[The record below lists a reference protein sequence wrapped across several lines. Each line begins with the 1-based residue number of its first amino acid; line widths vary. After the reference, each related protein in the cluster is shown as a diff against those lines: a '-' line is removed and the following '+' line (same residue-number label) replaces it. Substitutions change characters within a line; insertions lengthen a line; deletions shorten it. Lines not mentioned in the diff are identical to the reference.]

1 MLNIS
6 KKLLLYLANRIFTL
20 KNKKICY
27 LLSFPS
33 SYIQS
38 KISKSYRML
47 EYDNNYIRRL
57 IQLDLVGGLSPEEKG
72 KLEDWINES
81 EEHRLLFCKIK
92 KQLSINE
99 IRNYLQT
106 DVEDAWK
113 KVREKTFGAPPV
125 RPRIRPK
132 WLKYA
137 AVVLP
142 VLLSI
147 TLWYTWKEEM
157 KNKQATVARL
167 NPVLTLDN
175 GEKYQLDPE
184 EQTEIY
190 VNEEVKAYQAGGGLI
205 YDTTARQEE
214 NKYNRIEVPRGS
226 EYWIVLPD
234 GTRVWL
240 NAATELKYPVAFHA
254 KERRVYLKGEAYFEV
269 APDKNRPFYVETE
282 EVKVRVLGTVFN
294 VNTHYT
300 RGVRTVL
307 VEGAVAL
314 EWGDQKEIR
323 MKPGELAD
331 FDRTTT
337 EVTLKEVDVTSY
349 ISWKEGYFVFE
360 DEPLEEIMH
369 TLSLWY
375 DKEFLFVGKR
385 SRTLHFSGHIK
396 RYERIET
403 ILSAITDVTGV
414 EFRMNGQIILIR

>member
-1 MLNIS
+1 
-6 KKLLLYLANRIFTL
+6 
-20 KNKKICY
+20 
-27 LLSFPS
+27 
-33 SYIQS
+33 
-38 KISKSYRML
+38 ML

-113 KVREKTFGAPPV
+113 KVREKTFGAPAV
-125 RPRIRPK
+125 RPRRVLK

-167 NPVLTLDN
+167 SPVLTLDN

-190 VNEEVKAYQAGGGLI
+190 VDEEVKAYQAGGGLI

-282 EVKVRVLGTVFN
+282 EVKIRVLGTVFD

-385 SRTLHFSGHIK
+385 SRALHFSGHIK

-414 EFRMNGQIILIR
+414 EFRMNGQIILIH

>member
-1 MLNIS
+1 
-6 KKLLLYLANRIFTL
+6 
-20 KNKKICY
+20 
-27 LLSFPS
+27 
-33 SYIQS
+33 
-38 KISKSYRML
+38 ML

-72 KLEDWINES
+72 RLEDWINES

-190 VNEEVKAYQAGGGLI
+190 VDEEVKAYQAGGGLI

-282 EVKVRVLGTVFN
+282 EVKIRVLGTVFD

-385 SRTLHFSGHIK
+385 SRALHFSGHIK

>member
-1 MLNIS
+1 
-6 KKLLLYLANRIFTL
+6 
-20 KNKKICY
+20 
-27 LLSFPS
+27 
-33 SYIQS
+33 
-38 KISKSYRML
+38 ML

-113 KVREKTFGAPPV
+113 KVREKTFGAPAV
-125 RPRIRPK
+125 RPRRVLK

-137 AVVLP
+137 AVVIP
-142 VLLSI
+142 VSLSLS
-147 TLWYTWKEEM
+147 LWYAWKEKME
-157 KNKQATVARL
+157 NKQATVACL
-167 NPVLTLDN
+167 SPVLTLDN

-190 VNEEVKAYQAGGGLI
+190 VDEEVKAYQAGGGLI

-282 EVKVRVLGTVFN
+282 EVKIRVLGTVFD

-375 DKEFLFVGKR
+375 DKEFLFVGKQ
-385 SRTLHFSGHIK
+385 SRALPFSGHIK

>member
-1 MLNIS
+1 
-6 KKLLLYLANRIFTL
+6 
-20 KNKKICY
+20 
-27 LLSFPS
+27 
-33 SYIQS
+33 
-38 KISKSYRML
+38 ML

-190 VNEEVKAYQAGGGLI
+190 VDEEVKAYQAGGGLI

-282 EVKVRVLGTVFN
+282 EVKVRVLGTVFD

-385 SRTLHFSGHIK
+385 SRALHFSGHIK

>member
-1 MLNIS
+1 
-6 KKLLLYLANRIFTL
+6 
-20 KNKKICY
+20 
-27 LLSFPS
+27 
-33 SYIQS
+33 
-38 KISKSYRML
+38 ML

-190 VNEEVKAYQAGGGLI
+190 VDEEVKAYQAGGGLI

-282 EVKVRVLGTVFN
+282 EVKIRVLGTVFD

-369 TLSLWY
+369 TLSLWN
-375 DKEFLFVGKR
+375 DKEFLLVGKR

>member
-1 MLNIS
+1 
-6 KKLLLYLANRIFTL
+6 
-20 KNKKICY
+20 
-27 LLSFPS
+27 
-33 SYIQS
+33 
-38 KISKSYRML
+38 ML

-157 KNKQATVARL
+157 KNKQATVACL
-167 NPVLTLDN
+167 SPVLTLDN

-385 SRTLHFSGHIK
+385 SRALHFSGHIK

>member
-1 MLNIS
+1 
-6 KKLLLYLANRIFTL
+6 
-20 KNKKICY
+20 
-27 LLSFPS
+27 
-33 SYIQS
+33 
-38 KISKSYRML
+38 ML

-57 IQLDLVGGLSPEEKG
+57 IQLNLVGGLSPEEKG
-72 KLEDWINES
+72 KLENWIDES
-81 EEHRLLFCKIK
+81 EEHRLLFYKIK
-92 KQLSINE
+92 KQLSVNE

-113 KVREKTFGAPPV
+113 KVREKTFGAPAV
-125 RPRIRPK
+125 RPRRVLK

-147 TLWYTWKEEM
+147 TLWYTWKEKME
-157 KNKQATVARL
+157 NKQATVARL

-282 EVKVRVLGTVFN
+282 EVKIRVLGTVFD

-385 SRTLHFSGHIK
+385 SRALHFSGHIK

-414 EFRMNGQIILIR
+414 EFRMNGQIILIH

>member
-1 MLNIS
+1 
-6 KKLLLYLANRIFTL
+6 
-20 KNKKICY
+20 
-27 LLSFPS
+27 
-33 SYIQS
+33 
-38 KISKSYRML
+38 ML

-157 KNKQATVARL
+157 KNKQATVACL
-167 NPVLTLDN
+167 SPVLTLDN

-282 EVKVRVLGTVFN
+282 EVKIRVLGTVFD

-323 MKPGELAD
+323 MKPRELAD

-385 SRTLHFSGHIK
+385 SRALHFSGHIK

-414 EFRMNGQIILIR
+414 EFRMNGQIILIH

>member
-1 MLNIS
+1 
-6 KKLLLYLANRIFTL
+6 
-20 KNKKICY
+20 
-27 LLSFPS
+27 
-33 SYIQS
+33 
-38 KISKSYRML
+38 ML

-72 KLEDWINES
+72 KLENWIDES
-81 EEHRLLFCKIK
+81 EEHRLLFYKIK
-92 KQLSINE
+92 KQLSVNE

-113 KVREKTFGAPPV
+113 KVREKTFGAPAV
-125 RPRIRPK
+125 RPRRVLK

-137 AVVLP
+137 AVVIP
-142 VLLSI
+142 VSLSLS
-147 TLWYTWKEEM
+147 LWYAWKEKME
-157 KNKQATVARL
+157 NKQATVACL
-167 NPVLTLDN
+167 SPVLTLDN

-190 VNEEVKAYQAGGGLI
+190 VDEEVKAYQAGGGLI

-282 EVKVRVLGTVFN
+282 EVKVRVLGTVFD

-385 SRTLHFSGHIK
+385 SRALHFSGHIK

-414 EFRMNGQIILIR
+414 EFRMNGQIILIH

>member
-1 MLNIS
+1 MKYTDQELNRLLE
-6 KKLLLYLANRIFTL
+6 KLIASTRSPRGRFSAAASYQILEKRLPRPAHRLFSIRIFSAVAAIALFCYIGWSTY
-20 KNKKICY
+20 CY
-27 LLSFPS
+27 LKPAA
-33 SYIQS
+33 
-38 KISKSYRML
+38 
-47 EYDNNYIRRL
+47 
-57 IQLDLVGGLSPEEKG
+57 
-72 KLEDWINES
+72 
-81 EEHRLLFCKIK
+81 
-92 KQLSINE
+92 
-99 IRNYLQT
+99 LQT
-106 DVEDAWK
+106 V
-113 KVREKTFGAPPV
+113 
-125 RPRIRPK
+125 
-132 WLKYA
+132 
-137 AVVLP
+137 
-142 VLLSI
+142 S
-147 TLWYTWKEEM
+147 TL
-157 KNKQATVARL
+157 A
-167 NPVLTLDN
+167 
-175 GEKYQLDPE
+175 
-184 EQTEIY
+184 
-190 VNEEVKAYQAGGGLI
+190 
-205 YDTTARQEE
+205 DTRTI
-214 NKYNRIEVPRGS
+214 K
-226 EYWIVLPD
+226 LPD
-234 GTRVWL
+234 GTEVTL
-240 NAATELKYPVAFHA
+240 NHFSSLTYPEKFKGKHREVD
-254 KERRVYLKGEAYFEV
+254 LKGEAYFEV

-282 EVKVRVLGTVFN
+282 EVKIRVLGTVFD

>member
-1 MLNIS
+1 
-6 KKLLLYLANRIFTL
+6 
-20 KNKKICY
+20 
-27 LLSFPS
+27 
-33 SYIQS
+33 
-38 KISKSYRML
+38 ML

-113 KVREKTFGAPPV
+113 KVREKTFGAPAV
-125 RPRIRPK
+125 RPRRVLK

-137 AVVLP
+137 AVVIP
-142 VLLSI
+142 VSLSLS
-147 TLWYTWKEEM
+147 LWYAWKEKME
-157 KNKQATVARL
+157 NKQATVARL
-167 NPVLTLDN
+167 SPVLTLDN

-190 VNEEVKAYQAGGGLI
+190 VDEEVKAYQAGGGLI

-282 EVKVRVLGTVFN
+282 EVKIRVLGTVFDE
-294 VNTHYT
+294 NTHYT

-385 SRTLHFSGHIK
+385 SRALHFSGHIK

>member
-113 KVREKTFGAPPV
+113 KVREKTFGAPAV
-125 RPRIRPK
+125 RPRRVLK

-137 AVVLP
+137 AVVIP
-142 VLLSI
+142 VSLSLS
-147 TLWYTWKEEM
+147 LWYAWKEKME
-157 KNKQATVARL
+157 NKQATVACL
-167 NPVLTLDN
+167 SPVLTLDN

-190 VNEEVKAYQAGGGLI
+190 VDEEVKAYQAGGGLI

-282 EVKVRVLGTVFN
+282 EVKIRVLGTVFD

>member
-1 MLNIS
+1 
-6 KKLLLYLANRIFTL
+6 
-20 KNKKICY
+20 
-27 LLSFPS
+27 
-33 SYIQS
+33 
-38 KISKSYRML
+38 ML

-57 IQLDLVGGLSPEEKG
+57 IQLDLIGGLSPEEKG

-157 KNKQATVARL
+157 KNKQATVACL
-167 NPVLTLDN
+167 SPVLTLDN

-282 EVKVRVLGTVFN
+282 EVKIRVLGTVFD

-385 SRTLHFSGHIK
+385 SRALHFSGHIK

-414 EFRMNGQIILIR
+414 EFRMNGQIILIH

>member
-1 MLNIS
+1 
-6 KKLLLYLANRIFTL
+6 
-20 KNKKICY
+20 
-27 LLSFPS
+27 
-33 SYIQS
+33 
-38 KISKSYRML
+38 ML

-113 KVREKTFGAPPV
+113 KVREKTFGAPAV
-125 RPRIRPK
+125 RPRRVLK

-137 AVVLP
+137 AVVIP
-142 VLLSI
+142 VSLSLS
-147 TLWYTWKEEM
+147 LWYAWKEKME
-157 KNKQATVARL
+157 NKQATVACL
-167 NPVLTLDN
+167 SPVLTLDN

-190 VNEEVKAYQAGGGLI
+190 VDEEVKAYQAGGGLI

-282 EVKVRVLGTVFN
+282 EVKIRVLGTVFDVKAYPRYSPDVILYQGRVN
-294 VNTHYT
+294 VSHTKRRQSREMHPGEQISLDKQGKLQLKRVDTEKRKGWAENEFSFDNTDLRQVMQDIGSWYNISIVFRSRPLLDERIYFHIN
-300 RGVRTVL
+300 RQLPMNTVL
-307 VEGAVAL
+307 DAL
-314 EWGDQKEIR
+314 ND
-323 MKPGELAD
+323 
-331 FDRTTT
+331 
-337 EVTLKEVDVTSY
+337 LKIAQFTM
-349 ISWKEGYFVFE
+349 KEGKIIVE
-360 DEPLEEIMH
+360 TPQ
-369 TLSLWY
+369 
-375 DKEFLFVGKR
+375 DKKR
-385 SRTLHFSGHIK
+385 
-396 RYERIET
+396 
-403 ILSAITDVTGV
+403 
-414 EFRMNGQIILIR
+414 

>member
-1 MLNIS
+1 
-6 KKLLLYLANRIFTL
+6 
-20 KNKKICY
+20 
-27 LLSFPS
+27 
-33 SYIQS
+33 
-38 KISKSYRML
+38 ML

-57 IQLDLVGGLSPEEKG
+57 IQLDLIGGLSPEEKG

-282 EVKVRVLGTVFN
+282 EVKIRVLGTVFD

-385 SRTLHFSGHIK
+385 SRALHFSGHIK

-414 EFRMNGQIILIR
+414 EFRMNGQIILIH

>member
-1 MLNIS
+1 MQPDILIRSLHSATPVYHLAILSNTRS
-6 KKLLLYLANRIFTL
+6 PGVLRYDYTYFLLA
-20 KNKKICY
+20 
-27 LLSFPS
+27 
-33 SYIQS
+33 
-38 KISKSYRML
+38 
-47 EYDNNYIRRL
+47 
-57 IQLDLVGGLSPEEKG
+57 GLSYHK
-72 KLEDWINES
+72 S
-81 EEHRLLFCKIK
+81 
-92 KQLSINE
+92 
-99 IRNYLQT
+99 
-106 DVEDAWK
+106 
-113 KVREKTFGAPPV
+113 
-125 RPRIRPK
+125 
-132 WLKYA
+132 
-137 AVVLP
+137 
-142 VLLSI
+142 
-147 TLWYTWKEEM
+147 
-157 KNKQATVARL
+157 
-167 NPVLTLDN
+167 
-175 GEKYQLDPE
+175 
-184 EQTEIY
+184 
-190 VNEEVKAYQAGGGLI
+190 
-205 YDTTARQEE
+205 
-214 NKYNRIEVPRGS
+214 
-226 EYWIVLPD
+226 
-234 GTRVWL
+234 

-414 EFRMNGQIILIR
+414 EFRMNGLFQLFLQYPRGTWKHHRLFFINL

>member
-1 MLNIS
+1 MG
-6 KKLLLYLANRIFTL
+6 NRIFTL

-27 LLSFPS
+27 LLSSPS

-72 KLEDWINES
+72 KLENWIDES
-81 EEHRLLFCKIK
+81 EEHRLLFYKIK
-92 KQLSINE
+92 KQLSVNE

-113 KVREKTFGAPPV
+113 KVREKTFGAPAV
-125 RPRIRPK
+125 RPRRVLK

-137 AVVLP
+137 AVVIP
-142 VLLSI
+142 VSLSLS
-147 TLWYTWKEEM
+147 LWYAWKEKME
-157 KNKQATVARL
+157 NKQATVACL
-167 NPVLTLDN
+167 SPVLTLDN

-190 VNEEVKAYQAGGGLI
+190 VDEEVKAYQAGGGLI
-205 YDTTARQEE
+205 YDTTARHEE

-282 EVKVRVLGTVFN
+282 EVKIRVLGTVFD

-385 SRTLHFSGHIK
+385 SRALHFSGHIK

-414 EFRMNGQIILIR
+414 EFRMNGQIILIH

>member
-1 MLNIS
+1 
-6 KKLLLYLANRIFTL
+6 
-20 KNKKICY
+20 
-27 LLSFPS
+27 
-33 SYIQS
+33 
-38 KISKSYRML
+38 ML

-125 RPRIRPK
+125 RPRIRPR

-157 KNKQATVARL
+157 KNKQATVACL
-167 NPVLTLDN
+167 SPVLTLDN

-282 EVKVRVLGTVFN
+282 EVKIRVLGTVFD

-385 SRTLHFSGHIK
+385 SRALHFSGHIK

-414 EFRMNGQIILIR
+414 EFRMNGQIILIH

>member
-1 MLNIS
+1 
-6 KKLLLYLANRIFTL
+6 
-20 KNKKICY
+20 
-27 LLSFPS
+27 
-33 SYIQS
+33 
-38 KISKSYRML
+38 ML

-167 NPVLTLDN
+167 SPVLTLDN

-282 EVKVRVLGTVFN
+282 EVKIRVLGTVFD

-323 MKPGELAD
+323 MKPRELAD

-385 SRTLHFSGHIK
+385 SRALHFSGHIK

-414 EFRMNGQIILIR
+414 EFRMNGQIILIH

>member
-1 MLNIS
+1 
-6 KKLLLYLANRIFTL
+6 
-20 KNKKICY
+20 
-27 LLSFPS
+27 
-33 SYIQS
+33 
-38 KISKSYRML
+38 ML
-47 EYDNNYIRRL
+47 EYDNNYRRRL
-57 IQLDLVGGLSPEEKG
+57 IQLNLLGGLSPEEKG

-167 NPVLTLDN
+167 SPVLTLDN

-282 EVKVRVLGTVFN
+282 EVKIRVLGTVFD

-385 SRTLHFSGHIK
+385 SRALHFSGHIK

-414 EFRMNGQIILIR
+414 EFRMNGQIILIH

>member
-1 MLNIS
+1 
-6 KKLLLYLANRIFTL
+6 
-20 KNKKICY
+20 
-27 LLSFPS
+27 
-33 SYIQS
+33 
-38 KISKSYRML
+38 ML

-167 NPVLTLDN
+167 SPVLTLDN

-282 EVKVRVLGTVFN
+282 EVKIRVLGTVFD
-294 VNTHYT
+294 VNIHYT

-385 SRTLHFSGHIK
+385 SRALHFSGHIK

-414 EFRMNGQIILIR
+414 EFRMNGQIILIH

>member
-1 MLNIS
+1 
-6 KKLLLYLANRIFTL
+6 
-20 KNKKICY
+20 
-27 LLSFPS
+27 
-33 SYIQS
+33 
-38 KISKSYRML
+38 ML

-190 VNEEVKAYQAGGGLI
+190 VDEEVKAYQAGGGLI

-282 EVKVRVLGTVFN
+282 EVKIRVLGTVFD

-369 TLSLWY
+369 TLSLRY

-385 SRTLHFSGHIK
+385 SRALHFSGHIK

>member
-1 MLNIS
+1 
-6 KKLLLYLANRIFTL
+6 
-20 KNKKICY
+20 
-27 LLSFPS
+27 
-33 SYIQS
+33 
-38 KISKSYRML
+38 ML

-57 IQLDLVGGLSPEEKG
+57 IQLNLVGGLSPEEKG
-72 KLEDWINES
+72 KLENWIDES
-81 EEHRLLFCKIK
+81 EEHRLLFYKIK
-92 KQLSINE
+92 KQLSVNE

-113 KVREKTFGAPPV
+113 KVREKTFGAPAV
-125 RPRIRPK
+125 RPRRVLK

-137 AVVLP
+137 AVVIP
-142 VLLSI
+142 VSLSLS
-147 TLWYTWKEEM
+147 LWYAWKEKME
-157 KNKQATVARL
+157 NKQATVACL
-167 NPVLTLDN
+167 SPVLTLDN

-190 VNEEVKAYQAGGGLI
+190 VDEEVKAYQAGGGLI

-282 EVKVRVLGTVFN
+282 EVKIRVLGTVFD

-385 SRTLHFSGHIK
+385 SRTLHFSGHIN

>member
-1 MLNIS
+1 
-6 KKLLLYLANRIFTL
+6 
-20 KNKKICY
+20 
-27 LLSFPS
+27 
-33 SYIQS
+33 
-38 KISKSYRML
+38 ML

-167 NPVLTLDN
+167 SPVLTLDN

-214 NKYNRIEVPRGS
+214 NKYNCIEVPRGS

-282 EVKVRVLGTVFN
+282 EVKIRVLGTVFD

-385 SRTLHFSGHIK
+385 SRALHFSGHIK

-414 EFRMNGQIILIR
+414 EFRMNGQIILIH

>member
-1 MLNIS
+1 MG
-6 KKLLLYLANRIFTL
+6 NRIFTL

-27 LLSFPS
+27 LLSSPS

-157 KNKQATVARL
+157 KNKQATVACL
-167 NPVLTLDN
+167 SPVLTLDN

-269 APDKNRPFYVETE
+269 AKNKDKRFIVCCNDLEIEALGTTFDVKGYCDDHSVTTLLAEGS
-282 EVKVRVLGTVFN
+282 VKVSNKTDVTL
-294 VNTHYT
+294 
-300 RGVRTVL
+300 L
-307 VEGAVAL
+307 
-314 EWGDQKEIR
+314 
-323 MKPGELAD
+323 KPGEKVEYHKSKQTFTKSVISDMREIDFWRNNMLIFNSSSLAEIATTLERMYGVKVV
-331 FDRTTT
+331 FDS
-337 EVTLKEVDVTSY
+337 EKLKNV
-349 ISWKEGYFVFE
+349 
-360 DEPLEEIMH
+360 P
-369 TLSLWY
+369 
-375 DKEFLFVGKR
+375 
-385 SRTLHFSGHIK
+385 FSGTIRNSSLHNVFYIISLTYPLT
-396 RYERIET
+396 YELEGDENRK
-403 ILSAITDVTGV
+403 
-414 EFRMNGQIILIR
+414 

>member
-1 MLNIS
+1 
-6 KKLLLYLANRIFTL
+6 
-20 KNKKICY
+20 
-27 LLSFPS
+27 
-33 SYIQS
+33 
-38 KISKSYRML
+38 ML

-72 KLEDWINES
+72 KLENWIDES

-167 NPVLTLDN
+167 SPVLTLDN

-282 EVKVRVLGTVFN
+282 EVKIRVLGTVFD

-385 SRTLHFSGHIK
+385 SRALHFSGHIK

-414 EFRMNGQIILIR
+414 EFRMNGQIILIH

>member
-1 MLNIS
+1 
-6 KKLLLYLANRIFTL
+6 
-20 KNKKICY
+20 
-27 LLSFPS
+27 
-33 SYIQS
+33 
-38 KISKSYRML
+38 ML

-81 EEHRLLFCKIK
+81 EEHRLLFYKIK

-147 TLWYTWKEEM
+147 TLWYAWKEKME
-157 KNKQATVARL
+157 NKQATVACL
-167 NPVLTLDN
+167 SPVLTLDN

-190 VNEEVKAYQAGGGLI
+190 VDEEVKAYQAGGGLI

-214 NKYNRIEVPRGS
+214 NKYNRIEGPRGS

-282 EVKVRVLGTVFN
+282 EVKIRVLGTVFD

-385 SRTLHFSGHIK
+385 SRALHFSGHIK

-414 EFRMNGQIILIR
+414 EFRMNGQIILIH

>member
-1 MLNIS
+1 
-6 KKLLLYLANRIFTL
+6 
-20 KNKKICY
+20 
-27 LLSFPS
+27 
-33 SYIQS
+33 
-38 KISKSYRML
+38 ML

-57 IQLDLVGGLSPEEKG
+57 IQLNLVGGLSPEEKG
-72 KLEDWINES
+72 KLENWIDES
-81 EEHRLLFCKIK
+81 EEHRLLFYKIK
-92 KQLSINE
+92 KQLSVNE

-113 KVREKTFGAPPV
+113 KVREKTFGAPAV
-125 RPRIRPK
+125 RPRRGLK

-142 VLLSI
+142 VSLSLS
-147 TLWYTWKEEM
+147 LWYTWKEKME
-157 KNKQATVARL
+157 NKQATVACL
-167 NPVLTLDN
+167 SPVLTLDN

-190 VNEEVKAYQAGGGLI
+190 VDEEVKAYQAGGGLI

-282 EVKVRVLGTVFN
+282 EVKIRVLGTVFD

-385 SRTLHFSGHIK
+385 SRALHFSGHIK

-414 EFRMNGQIILIR
+414 EFRMNGQIILIH

>member
-1 MLNIS
+1 
-6 KKLLLYLANRIFTL
+6 
-20 KNKKICY
+20 
-27 LLSFPS
+27 
-33 SYIQS
+33 
-38 KISKSYRML
+38 ML

-190 VNEEVKAYQAGGGLI
+190 VNEAGGGLI

-337 EVTLKEVDVTSY
+337 VVTLKEVDVTSY

>member
-1 MLNIS
+1 
-6 KKLLLYLANRIFTL
+6 
-20 KNKKICY
+20 
-27 LLSFPS
+27 
-33 SYIQS
+33 
-38 KISKSYRML
+38 ML

-157 KNKQATVARL
+157 KNKQATVACL
-167 NPVLTLDN
+167 SPVLTLDN

-190 VNEEVKAYQAGGGLI
+190 VDEEVKAYQAGGGLI

-282 EVKVRVLGTVFN
+282 EVKIRVLGTVFD

-385 SRTLHFSGHIK
+385 SRALHFSGHIK

-414 EFRMNGQIILIR
+414 EFRMNGQIILIH

>member
-1 MLNIS
+1 
-6 KKLLLYLANRIFTL
+6 
-20 KNKKICY
+20 
-27 LLSFPS
+27 
-33 SYIQS
+33 
-38 KISKSYRML
+38 ML

-240 NAATELKYPVAFHA
+240 NAETELTYPTVFG
-254 KERRVYLKGEAYFEV
+254 KGERKLMLKGEACFEV
-269 APDKNRPFYVETE
+269 VTDTARPFIVESFYNRVE
-282 EVKVRVLGTVFN
+282 VLGTRFN
-294 VNTHYT
+294 VSAYT
-300 RGVRTVL
+300 GKSAVKTTLLRGKVKVSNRKGQLVL
-307 VEGAVAL
+307 SPGEQAVCLEEEIEKCEVDARAVAAWVDGTFEFENMSLGEITDQLGRWYDVDFVFADPQLKAITFTGAATRYRELDFVLRML
-314 EWGDQKEIR
+314 E
-323 MKPGELAD
+323 ELARVR
-331 FDRTTT
+331 FQ
-337 EVTLKEVDVTSY
+337 
-349 ISWKEGYFVFE
+349 
-360 DEPLEEIMH
+360 LEN
-369 TLSLWY
+369 
-375 DKEFLFVGKR
+375 K
-385 SRTLHFSGHIK
+385 
-396 RYERIET
+396 T
-403 ILSAITDVTGV
+403 IRVSKI
-414 EFRMNGQIILIR
+414 

>member
-1 MLNIS
+1 
-6 KKLLLYLANRIFTL
+6 
-20 KNKKICY
+20 
-27 LLSFPS
+27 
-33 SYIQS
+33 
-38 KISKSYRML
+38 ML

-157 KNKQATVARL
+157 KNKQATVACL
-167 NPVLTLDN
+167 SPVLTLDN

-282 EVKVRVLGTVFN
+282 EVKVRVLGTVFD

-349 ISWKEGYFVFE
+349 IFWKEGYFVFE

-385 SRTLHFSGHIK
+385 SRALHFSGHIK

>member
-1 MLNIS
+1 
-6 KKLLLYLANRIFTL
+6 
-20 KNKKICY
+20 
-27 LLSFPS
+27 
-33 SYIQS
+33 
-38 KISKSYRML
+38 ML

-240 NAATELKYPVAFHA
+240 NAETELTYPTVFG
-254 KERRVYLKGEAYFEV
+254 KGERKLMLKGEACFEV
-269 APDKNRPFYVETE
+269 VTDTARPFIVESFYNRVE
-282 EVKVRVLGTVFN
+282 VLGTRFN
-294 VNTHYT
+294 VSAYT
-300 RGVRTVL
+300 GKSAVKTTLLRGKVKVSNRKGQLVL
-307 VEGAVAL
+307 SPGEQAVCLKEEIEKCEVDARAVAAWVDGTFEFENMSLGEITDQLGRWYDVDFVFADPQLKAITFTGAATRYRELDFVLRML
-314 EWGDQKEIR
+314 E
-323 MKPGELAD
+323 ELARVR
-331 FDRTTT
+331 FQ
-337 EVTLKEVDVTSY
+337 
-349 ISWKEGYFVFE
+349 
-360 DEPLEEIMH
+360 LEN
-369 TLSLWY
+369 
-375 DKEFLFVGKR
+375 K
-385 SRTLHFSGHIK
+385 
-396 RYERIET
+396 T
-403 ILSAITDVTGV
+403 IRVSKI
-414 EFRMNGQIILIR
+414 

>member
-1 MLNIS
+1 
-6 KKLLLYLANRIFTL
+6 
-20 KNKKICY
+20 
-27 LLSFPS
+27 
-33 SYIQS
+33 
-38 KISKSYRML
+38 ML

-92 KQLSINE
+92 KQLSIKE

-282 EVKVRVLGTVFN
+282 EVKVRVLGTVFD

>member
-1 MLNIS
+1 
-6 KKLLLYLANRIFTL
+6 
-20 KNKKICY
+20 
-27 LLSFPS
+27 
-33 SYIQS
+33 
-38 KISKSYRML
+38 ML

-81 EEHRLLFCKIK
+81 EEHRLLFYKIK

-113 KVREKTFGAPPV
+113 KVREKTFGAPAV
-125 RPRIRPK
+125 RPRRGLK

-142 VLLSI
+142 VSLSLS
-147 TLWYTWKEEM
+147 LWYTWKEKME
-157 KNKQATVARL
+157 NKQATVACL
-167 NPVLTLDN
+167 SPVLTLDN

-190 VNEEVKAYQAGGGLI
+190 VDEEVKAYQAGGGLI

-282 EVKVRVLGTVFN
+282 EVKIRVLGTVFD

-385 SRTLHFSGHIK
+385 SRALHFSGHIK

-414 EFRMNGQIILIR
+414 EFRMNGQIILIH

>member
-1 MLNIS
+1 
-6 KKLLLYLANRIFTL
+6 
-20 KNKKICY
+20 
-27 LLSFPS
+27 
-33 SYIQS
+33 
-38 KISKSYRML
+38 ML

-282 EVKVRVLGTVFN
+282 EVKIRVLGTVFD

-385 SRTLHFSGHIK
+385 SRALHFSGHIK
-396 RYERIET
+396 RYERLET

-414 EFRMNGQIILIR
+414 EFRMNGQIILIH

>member
-1 MLNIS
+1 
-6 KKLLLYLANRIFTL
+6 
-20 KNKKICY
+20 
-27 LLSFPS
+27 
-33 SYIQS
+33 
-38 KISKSYRML
+38 ML

-57 IQLDLVGGLSPEEKG
+57 IQLNLVGGLSPEEKG
-72 KLEDWINES
+72 KLENWIDES
-81 EEHRLLFCKIK
+81 EEHRLLFYKIK
-92 KQLSINE
+92 KQLSVNE

-113 KVREKTFGAPPV
+113 KVREKTFGAPAV
-125 RPRIRPK
+125 RPRRGLK

-142 VLLSI
+142 VSLSLS
-147 TLWYTWKEEM
+147 LWYTWKEKME
-157 KNKQATVARL
+157 NKQATVACL
-167 NPVLTLDN
+167 SPVLTLDN

-190 VNEEVKAYQAGGGLI
+190 VDEEVKAYQAGGGLI

-282 EVKVRVLGTVFN
+282 EVKIRVLGTVFD

-307 VEGAVAL
+307 
-314 EWGDQKEIR
+314 
-323 MKPGELAD
+323 
-331 FDRTTT
+331 T

>member
-1 MLNIS
+1 MG
-6 KKLLLYLANRIFTL
+6 NRIFTL

-27 LLSFPS
+27 LLSSPS

-282 EVKVRVLGTVFN
+282 EVKVRVLGTVFD

-385 SRTLHFSGHIK
+385 SRALHFSGHIK

-414 EFRMNGQIILIR
+414 EFRMNGQIILIH